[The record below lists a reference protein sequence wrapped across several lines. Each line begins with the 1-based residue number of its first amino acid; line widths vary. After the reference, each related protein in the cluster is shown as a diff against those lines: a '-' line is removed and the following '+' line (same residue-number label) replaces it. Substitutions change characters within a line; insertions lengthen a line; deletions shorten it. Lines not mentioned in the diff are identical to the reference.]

1 MIAWRLARHEP
12 TRGQSLVE
20 FALILPIFLVVLLGI
35 FDGGRLV
42 FAYNTVN
49 NAARE
54 AGREATVNQTLADIQ
69 ARGANHAVALDL
81 SPGAVQ
87 VSYLPTTTTPCVVGQ
102 PQITTCLAVVLVT
115 YDYSA
120 ATPIISALV
129 GPITVTGEVRFP
141 VEFNCVDGGGVD
153 CPLGQ

>member
-1 MIAWRLARHEP
+1 M
-12 TRGQSLVE
+12 
-20 FALILPIFLVVLLGI
+20 
-35 FDGGRLV
+35 V

-54 AGREATVNQTLADIQ
+54 PDAMTVNQTLADIQ

-81 SPGAVQ
+81 SPGQCRSAT
-87 VSYLPTTTTPCVVGQ
+87 SHHDNALRGGAT
-102 PQITTCLAVVLVT
+102 QITTCLAVVLVT

-129 GPITVTGEVRFP
+129 GPITVTGEGRFP
-141 VEFNCVDGGGVD
+141 VEFNCVDGAASTARSDSRGRREAVSSLAARGRS
-153 CPLGQ
+153 

>member
-1 MIAWRLARHEP
+1 MSRGRRLGDA
-12 TRGQSLVE
+12 RGQSLVE
-20 FALILPIFLVVLLGI
+20 FALILPIFVVVLLGI

-42 FAYNTVN
+42 LAYNTVN

-54 AGREATVNQTLADIQ
+54 AGREATVNQTEVDIQ
-69 ARGANHAVALDL
+69 ARAAQHAVALDV

-87 VSYLPTTTTPCVVGQ
+87 VNYLPTTTASCVIGQ
-102 PQITTCLAVVLVT
+102 PQITTCLAVVQVT
-115 YDYSA
+115 YDYFA

-141 VEFNCVDGGGVD
+141 VEFNCVDGPGVD